1 MPEETDQ
8 VRMAARRLTS
18 AVDAHLR
25 AVEKRSGEQ
34 DPFVQQ
40 AYRALREASA
50 AYDDV
55 LFDVHGEVTPFAL
68 AEPAPHETF
77 EVAPHAGHQPQRLS
91 LLSRTDVAVEDSARL
106 IERVQAEAGAIDAG
120 AIDAGEAVVDEV
132 SAVGMLV
139 EMAGVDALVGVGSE
153 YGLQALGST
162 AWLLAA
168 QPQPGDAW
176 MDDAFAHADP
186 NKVIFRLDALM

>member
-8 VRMAARRLTS
+8 VRMAAQRLTS
-18 AVDAHLR
+18 ALDAHLR

-34 DPFVQQ
+34 DPLVQQ

-77 EVAPHAGHQPQRLS
+77 EVAPHAGDQPRLS

-106 IERVQAEAGAIDAG
+106 IERVRAEAGT
-120 AIDAGEAVVDEV
+120 IDAGEVV
-132 SAVGMLV
+132 
-139 EMAGVDALVGVGSE
+139 
-153 YGLQALGST
+153 
-162 AWLLAA
+162 
-168 QPQPGDAW
+168 
-176 MDDAFAHADP
+176 
-186 NKVIFRLDALM
+186 